1 MKKPSKQTRSNLLS
15 ALVIIGTV
23 LIVVWLAVRNSDVE
37 ASVKAVMEADGR
49 WLLAGFG
56 LWFLSIA
63 AEALVNQCFF
73 IWQKVNIRYFST
85 LHVTLLGMF
94 YSNVTPAATGGQ
106 PMQVFAFKKRG
117 VPVGVSSS
125 SLAVKFFCFQFALL
139 SGGAVLWLTQQ
150 AAVNACVGNA
160 KWMIFAGFL
169 INGLSVSVVL
179 LLAINRNIVRA
190 IIVFLLKLGQK
201 LRLVKDLARS
211 SSRAEAALGDFSAS
225 VDMLVHHPLQI
236 LFLLL
241 LSWLQLILLMSAS
254 YCVYLALHMSG
265 HSPLLLMTLQWLLF
279 IAASFTPLPGA
290 SGAQEGGFYLFYES
304 ICPRDLLFPALL
316 LWRAITYYMA
326 LIIGLCSVIA
336 ESVRSIRENGRS
348 HPPEA
353 QSEALDS
360 EEKPEDDPSAVHTD
374 PDTGGDPLC

>member
-1 MKKPSKQTRSNLLS
+1 MKKPSKQTRSNILS

-23 LIVVWLAVRNSDVE
+23 LIVVWLAVRNSDAE
-37 ASVKAVMEADGR
+37 ASLKAVLEADGR

-63 AEALVNQCFF
+63 AEALINQCFF
-73 IWQKVNIRYFST
+73 IWQKVKIRYFST

-117 VPVGVSSS
+117 IPVGVSSS

-160 KWMIFAGFL
+160 KWMIFAGFF
-169 INGLSVSVVL
+169 INGLSVTVVL

-201 LRLVKDLARS
+201 LHLVRDLARS

-236 LFLLL
+236 LFLLI

-254 YCVYLALHMSG
+254 YCVYLALHMTG

-304 ICPRDLLFPALL
+304 IFPRNLQFPALL

-326 LIIGLCSVIA
+326 LIIGLCSVVS
-336 ESVRSIRENGRS
+336 ESIRSIRENSRV
-348 HPPEA
+348 HPSSVSDTQDESDA
-353 QSEALDS
+353 DIQEDAA
-360 EEKPEDDPSAVHTD
+360 EED
-374 PDTGGDPLC
+374 

>member
-1 MKKPSKQTRSNLLS
+1 MKKPSKQARSSLLN

-23 LIVVWLAVRNSDVE
+23 LIVIWFAVRDSDAE
-37 ASVKAVMEADGR
+37 ASLRAVIEAEPR
-49 WLLAGFG
+49 WLLLGLGF
-56 LWFLSIA
+56 WFASIC

-73 IWQKVNIRYFST
+73 IWQRVNIRYFST

-106 PMQVFAFKKRG
+106 PMQVFAFKNRG

-150 AAVNACVGNA
+150 PGVNACVGDA
-160 KWMIFAGFL
+160 KWMIFAGFA
-169 INGLSVSVVL
+169 INGLSVAVVL

-190 IIVFLLKLGQK
+190 IIIFLLKLGQK
-201 LRLVKDLARS
+201 LRLIKDLARS
-211 SSRAEAALGDFSAS
+211 SSRADAALEDFSAS

-236 LFLLL
+236 LFLLI
-241 LSWLQLILLMSAS
+241 LSWIQLTLLMSAS
-254 YCVYLALHMSG
+254 YCVYRALHMQG
-265 HSPLLLMTLQWLLF
+265 HSPVLLMTLQWLLF

-304 ICPRDLLFPALL
+304 IFPRNLQFPALL
-316 LWRAITYYMA
+316 LWRAVTYSMA
-326 LIIGLCSVIA
+326 LIIGLGSVVT
-336 ESVRSIRENGRS
+336 ESVRSIRRNGRLKKTHQGTS
-348 HPPEA
+348 SVEMHFP
-353 QSEALDS
+353 DS
-360 EEKPEDDPSAVHTD
+360 EEEAPTAQDPYSD
-374 PDTGGDPLC
+374 QGDN